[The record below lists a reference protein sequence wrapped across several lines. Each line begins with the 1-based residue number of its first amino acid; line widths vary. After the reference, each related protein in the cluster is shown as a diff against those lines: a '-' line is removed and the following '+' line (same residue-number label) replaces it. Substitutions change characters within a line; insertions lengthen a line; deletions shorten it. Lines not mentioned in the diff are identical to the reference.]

1 MSGELISAIIAFAGV
16 VLSTAISLFIAMWN
30 RRYNYDQLFA
40 ETVSQSRNKWLN
52 EIREYLS
59 EMLANKRRIVYE
71 NLCDSNVTDVCN
83 KYDACRYQVLMR
95 LNIEES
101 LHRELR
107 SLIMALELFDD
118 KTIESGKEKDYIATE
133 MAIIEVSREILKEEW
148 DKVKTEA
155 KGE

>member
-1 MSGELISAIIAFAGV
+1 
-16 VLSTAISLFIAMWN
+16 
-30 RRYNYDQLFA
+30 
-40 ETVSQSRNKWLN
+40 
-52 EIREYLS
+52 
-59 EMLANKRRIVYE
+59 
-71 NLCDSNVTDVCN
+71 
-83 KYDACRYQVLMR
+83 MR